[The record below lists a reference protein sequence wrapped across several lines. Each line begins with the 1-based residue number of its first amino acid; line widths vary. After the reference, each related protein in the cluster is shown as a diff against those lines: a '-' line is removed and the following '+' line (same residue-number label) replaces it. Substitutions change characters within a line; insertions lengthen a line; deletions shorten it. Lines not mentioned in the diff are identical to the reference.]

1 MKLERQPLHYFPL
14 WLTVGWL
21 LVAVV
26 LQASLTSSPIQT
38 PGIEYGDKIGHFSAY
53 FALVFWFCQLY
64 KNRVHALLFMLFVS
78 MGIVIEFIQGQTS
91 YRSFEVADML
101 ANSSGALLGWLVVRF
116 YLAEMLLNI
125 EARLLQKK

>member
-1 MKLERQPLHYFPL
+1 MKLERQPLRYFPL

-38 PGIEYGDKIGHFSAY
+38 PGIEYGDKIGHFAAY
-53 FALVFWFCQLY
+53 FTLVFWFCQLY
-64 KNRVHALLFMLFVS
+64 KNRAHAFLFVLFVS
-78 MGIVIEFIQGQTS
+78 MGIVIEFIQGQTD

-101 ANSSGALLGWLVVRF
+101 ANGSGAFLGWLVVRF
-116 YLAEMLLNI
+116 YLARMLLNI
-125 EARLLQKK
+125 EARLLQKQ